1 MYEKFGEFNSVE
13 ELNEAAAGLK
23 AEGDIKSLRELAE
36 ENGIDEDDTED
47 YINGDTETLATLITA
62 AMGKLEKELESM
74 KKDQI
79 EAMCVFYANFA
90 KTIITENEQVA
101 AGVMKKGARIKG
113 IYDAIYEYAKKH
125 KSGGCFSGATTDR
138 QDKEL
143 VTAYY
148 TGRNLEV
155 ILGLWFYEEIADE

>member
-23 AEGDIKSLRELAE
+23 AEGDMESLKELAE
-36 ENGIDEDDTED
+36 ENGIDEYDTED
-47 YINGDTETLATLITA
+47 YINGDAETLATLITA
-62 AMGKLEKELESM
+62 ASGKLEKELESM
-74 KKDQI
+74 KQDQVK
-79 EAMCVFYANFA
+79 AMCVFYANFA

-101 AGVMKKGARIKG
+101 AGVMKKGVRIKG
-113 IYDAIYEYAKKH
+113 IYDAIYKYAQKH

-148 TGRNLEV
+148 TGKNLEV
-155 ILGLWFYEEIADE
+155 LFDKWFS